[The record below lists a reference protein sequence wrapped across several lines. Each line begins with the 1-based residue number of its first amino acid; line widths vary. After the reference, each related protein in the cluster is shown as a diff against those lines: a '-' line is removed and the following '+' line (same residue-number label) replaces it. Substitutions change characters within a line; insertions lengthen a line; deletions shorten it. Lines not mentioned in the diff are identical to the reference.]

1 MSSRSGAKQF
11 GGNVSYESNVL
22 EAGALE
28 IGASVPVSSLSPSPS
43 LSRDLSQ
50 LGSGL
55 LLAAVYGLA
64 LGARGGGAD
73 LLRHA
78 CGAPLGLV
86 VVAAVAAPSLFV
98 RLALID
104 APLRPAQMVA
114 AISRG
119 TFATGLVLAGLAPAA
134 TMLVVSIE
142 SARAAAWMSG
152 LGLWLAGGIGL
163 ANVLSAL
170 QGALGAATGNV
181 RSRAWLAFTIF
192 ALLSAALA
200 ARAWY
205 AWLPLLAGAA

>member
-1 MSSRSGAKQF
+1 M
-11 GGNVSYESNVL
+11 SYESNVL
-22 EAGALE
+22 EAGALDMGS
-28 IGASVPVSSLSPSPS
+28 GAPLSSLSPAPS
-43 LSRDLSQ
+43 LSRDWSR

-64 LGARGGGAD
+64 LGARGGGAE

-78 CGAPLGLV
+78 LGAPLGLAL
-86 VVAAVAAPSLFV
+86 VAAVAAPSLFV

-104 APLRPAQMVA
+104 APLRPAQMLA
-114 AISRG
+114 AVSRG

-134 TMLVVSIE
+134 TLLVVSIE

-163 ANVLSAL
+163 VNVLSAL
-170 QGALGAATGNV
+170 QGALATASGSV
-181 RSRAWLAFTIF
+181 RSRAWLAVTIF

-205 AWLPLLAGAA
+205 AWLPLLAGGS

>member
-1 MSSRSGAKQF
+1 M
-11 GGNVSYESNVL
+11 SYESNV
-22 EAGALE
+22 
-28 IGASVPVSSLSPSPS
+28 IGADALDLTARTLAPSLS
-43 LSRDLSQ
+43 LSRDVSR

-64 LGARGGGAD
+64 LGARDGGVE

-78 CGAPLGLV
+78 LGAPLGLV

-98 RLALID
+98 RLALLD
-104 APLRPAQMVA
+104 APLRAAQMIA

-134 TMLVVSIE
+134 AMLVVSIE
-142 SARAAAWMSG
+142 SAPAAAWMSG

-163 ANVLSAL
+163 VNVFASLADAL
-170 QGALGAATGNV
+170 AVAQGNV
-181 RSRAWLAFTIF
+181 RSRAWLAVTIF
-192 ALLSAALA
+192 ALLAAALA

-205 AWLPLLAGAA
+205 SWLPLLGGAA